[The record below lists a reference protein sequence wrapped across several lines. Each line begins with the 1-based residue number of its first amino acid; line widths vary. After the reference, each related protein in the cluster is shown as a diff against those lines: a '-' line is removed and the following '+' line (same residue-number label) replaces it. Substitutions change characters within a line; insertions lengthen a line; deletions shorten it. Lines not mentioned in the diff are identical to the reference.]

1 MNFLPSI
8 ELIRDAEL
16 RGYAV
21 PSFCAWNAEAM
32 KTIFNVAE
40 ELRAP
45 VIVMNGWAEFPI
57 IRPKI
62 ISSYAWAL
70 IKHYTIPA
78 ALHLDHGQ
86 SIEEV
91 VECIEANYTSVMLD
105 FSTRP
110 FKDNVS
116 ALRAVVEIAHPRGV
130 TVEGELGA
138 VGRAEGETAEGTIQ
152 SSLTEPEEARE
163 YVEETA
169 VDMLAVS
176 IGNAHGIYR
185 ELPRLDFDRLKK
197 IHNASGIPLV
207 LHGGSGTPQADLKR
221 AISLGIAKVNV
232 ASELVHTVRNSLM
245 EQWQAGK
252 NLWISLACEPAY
264 RLMADVVRNWFY
276 MTGSAG
282 KA

>member
-1 MNFLPSI
+1 MKFVPSI

-32 KTIFNVAE
+32 KTILDVAE

-57 IRPKI
+57 IRPGI
-62 ISSYAWAL
+62 ISSYAQGL
-70 IKHYTIPA
+70 IQHYKIPA
-78 ALHLDHGQ
+78 SLHLDHGQ

-91 VECIEANYTSVMLD
+91 RECIEANYTSVMLD
-105 FSTRP
+105 FSTKP
-110 FKDNVS
+110 FEENVS
-116 ALRAVVEIAHPRGV
+116 ALMKVVQMAHPRGV

-138 VGRAEGETAEGTIQ
+138 IGRIDSETAEGAIP
-152 SSLTEPEEARE
+152 SSLTDPGDAGI
-163 YVEETA
+163 YAQQTG

-185 ELPRLDFDRLKK
+185 ELPRFNFDILRQ
-197 IHNASGIPLV
+197 IHEALRIPLV
-207 LHGGSGTPQADLKR
+207 LHGGSGTPQEDLAR

-264 RLMADVVRNWFY
+264 RLMADVVRKWFY
-276 MTGSAG
+276 KTGAAG

>member
-1 MNFLPSI
+1 MKFRPSI
-8 ELIRDAEL
+8 ELVRDAEL

-21 PSFCAWNAEAM
+21 PSFCAWNAESM
-32 KTIFNVAE
+32 KTILDVAE

-70 IKHYTIPA
+70 VRHYTIPA
-78 ALHLDHGQ
+78 SLHLDHGQ
-86 SIEEV
+86 SFEEV

-110 FKDNVS
+110 FKENVS
-116 ALRAVVEIAHPRGV
+116 ALRDVVEIAHPRGV
-130 TVEGELGA
+130 TVEGELDA
-138 VGRAEGETAEGTIQ
+138 VGRTEGETTEGTIQ
-152 SSLTEPEEARE
+152 SSLTDPDEARK
-163 YVEETA
+163 YVEYTG
-169 VDMLAVS
+169 VDMLAVA

-185 ELPRLDFDRLKK
+185 ELPRLDFDRLKR
-197 IHNASGIPLV
+197 IHDAVQIPLV
-207 LHGGSGTPQADLKR
+207 LHGGSGTPEEDLAR

-264 RLMADVVRNWFY
+264 RLMAEVVRKWFY
-276 MTGSAG
+276 KTGAAG

>member
-32 KTIFNVAE
+32 KTILDVAE

-78 ALHLDHGQ
+78 SLHLDHGQ

-110 FKDNVS
+110 FKENAS

-138 VGRAEGETAEGTIQ
+138 VGRAEEETAEGTIQ
-152 SSLTEPEEARE
+152 SSLTEPEEARK
-163 YVEETA
+163 YVKETA
-169 VDMLAVS
+169 VDILAVS

-185 ELPRLDFDRLKK
+185 VLPRLDFDRLKK
-197 IHNASGIPLV
+197 IHDASGIPLV
-207 LHGGSGTPQADLKR
+207 LHGGSGTPQVDLKR

-264 RLMADVVRNWFY
+264 RLMADVVRKWFY